1 MHSSP
6 KVISQKM
13 CLVGDFG
20 VGKTSLIRQFV
31 DRQFSDKYLSTVGV
45 KISRKLVSILDT
57 VSAPANTSPEESKQ
71 LQLIIWDIEGS
82 TRFKGITPSYL
93 QGAKGA
99 LIVADVTRQ
108 SSMQSLEAH
117 VQLFQAINPHSHAI
131 IALNKVDLI
140 TASERDNLLPS
151 LLMEFAKLKISVY
164 LTSAKTGEGVDEIF
178 QTLAHKTLML
188 E

>member
-1 MHSSP
+1 MQSSP
-6 KVISQKM
+6 KVISQKI

-45 KISRKLVSILDT
+45 KISRKLVSIT
-57 VSAPANTSPEESKQ
+57 ETNANPESISTSELNQ

-82 TRFKGITPSYL
+82 TRFKAIAPSYL

-99 LIVADVTRQ
+99 LLAGDVTRESSIQ
-108 SSMQSLEAH
+108 NIKSHVELFQSVNPKSSM
-117 VQLFQAINPHSHAI
+117 I

-140 TASERDNLLPS
+140 TTQERDKIAQYLINQ
-151 LLMEFAKLKISVY
+151 FNHLKISVR
-164 LTSAKTGEGVDEIF
+164 LTSAKTGEGVEEIF
-178 QTLAHKTLML
+178 QILARQMLML

>member
-6 KVISQKM
+6 KVISQKI

-45 KISRKLVSILDT
+45 KISRKLISISNQVTDQ
-57 VSAPANTSPEESKQ
+57 ANISKVELTQ
-71 LQLIIWDIEGS
+71 LQLIVWDIEGS
-82 TRFKGITPSYL
+82 TRFKGIAPSYL

-99 LIVADVTRQ
+99 LIVGDTTRE
-108 SSMQSLEAH
+108 SSMQNLKAH
-117 VQLFQAINPHSHAI
+117 VQLFQSINPTSDVV

-140 TASERDNLLPS
+140 DNKERDRLFESIPDELANS
-151 LLMEFAKLKISVY
+151 KISIRI
-164 LTSAKTGEGVDEIF
+164 TSAKTGEGVDEIF
-178 QTLAHKTLML
+178 QTLARQMLML
-188 E
+188 K